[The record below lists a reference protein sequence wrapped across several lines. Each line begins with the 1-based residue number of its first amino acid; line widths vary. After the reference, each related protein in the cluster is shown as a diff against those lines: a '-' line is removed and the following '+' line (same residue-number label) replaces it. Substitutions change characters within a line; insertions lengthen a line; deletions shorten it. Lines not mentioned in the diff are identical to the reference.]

1 MAPDHIVLIVDDDR
15 RIRES
20 LTALLSSFDMHAIAF
35 GSAAEYL
42 AYPKPEVPA
51 CLILDVEL
59 PDLNGLELQSRIA
72 AGHHPHIVFIT
83 GHGDIPSSVRAIKAG
98 AVDFLTKPFKEADL
112 MRAINDALAQNRDA
126 GRERAEL
133 DELRRRLSTLTPR
146 ERDVLPLVAS
156 GLLNKQAA
164 AELGISEVTLQ
175 IHRGNLMRKMGA
187 ASLADLVRMAGLV
200 DVPVVRP
207 RSSRE

>member
-20 LTALLSSFDMHAIAF
+20 LTALLSSFDMQAIAF

-72 AGHHPHIVFIT
+72 EGHHPHIVFIT

-98 AVDFLTKPFKEADL
+98 AVDFLTKPFKEGDL
-112 MRAINDALAQNRDA
+112 MRAINAALAQNRDA
-126 GRERAEL
+126 SRERAEL

-187 ASLADLVRMAGLV
+187 GSLADLVRMAGMI
-200 DVPVVRP
+200 DIPVVRP